1 MLVLD
6 LFCGTKSIAKAF
18 EERGHTVFTVDWNEN
33 FNPSLVADIGKL
45 TAADI
50 IKLCDGVPEVI
61 WASPDCTTYSVAAI
75 SKHRRKEQNG
85 NLTPISEYA
94 KQCDE
99 TNKHLIN
106 LIRELNPQ
114 YWFIENPRAGLRKM
128 DFIQDL
134 PRYTVTYCK
143 YGDKR
148 MKPTDIWTNHPN
160 PEFFAPCKM
169 GDSCHE
175 AAPRGSQTGTQGLAS
190 KIEKAKI
197 PEKLCEHIVE
207 ICEKR
212 SCKTMENKHLKIVT
226 LSIDEL
232 TPYKNNAKLHP
243 REQIEQIK
251 ESITEN
257 GFNDPIA
264 VWGENN
270 IIVEGHGRLIAC
282 KELGFTEVDCIRL
295 DHLTEEQRRA
305 YTLSHN
311 KLTMNSGFDSELLDL
326 EVEELQD
333 LGVDVI
339 GFSFNDEAQEIDIDG
354 FFEDAEPKEEKEP
367 KKIQCPHCG
376 EWFEV

>member
-1 MLVLD
+1 M
-6 LFCGTKSIAKAF
+6 
-18 EERGHTVFTVDWNEN
+18 N
-33 FNPSLVADIGKL
+33 
-45 TAADI
+45 
-50 IKLCDGVPEVI
+50 
-61 WASPDCTTYSVAAI
+61 
-75 SKHRRKEQNG
+75 
-85 NLTPISEYA
+85 
-94 KQCDE
+94 
-99 TNKHLIN
+99 
-106 LIRELNPQ
+106 
-114 YWFIENPRAGLRKM
+114 
-128 DFIQDL
+128 
-134 PRYTVTYCK
+134 
-143 YGDKR
+143 
-148 MKPTDIWTNHPN
+148 
-160 PEFFAPCKM
+160 
-169 GDSCHE
+169 
-175 AAPRGSQTGTQGLAS
+175 
-190 KIEKAKI
+190 
-197 PEKLCEHIVE
+197 
-207 ICEKR
+207 
-212 SCKTMENKHLKIVT
+212 NKHLKIV
-226 LSIDEL
+226 SIKIDEL

-295 DHLTEEQRRA
+295 DHLTEKQRRA
-305 YTLSHN
+305 YTLTHN

-326 EVEELQD
+326 EIEELQD